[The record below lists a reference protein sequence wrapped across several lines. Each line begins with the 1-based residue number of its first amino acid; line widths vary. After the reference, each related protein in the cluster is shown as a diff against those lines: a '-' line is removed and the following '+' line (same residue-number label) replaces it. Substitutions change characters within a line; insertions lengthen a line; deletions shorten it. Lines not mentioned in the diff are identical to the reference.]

1 MYKKLCQLEV
11 WNINIVLFRPGQVLP
26 VVRVTNSKLIEMV
39 TLKMIFTVLVNIIE
53 NKFKSYGN
61 VNKNIF
67 LFITDILS
75 AGSNITG

>member
-39 TLKMIFTVLVNIIE
+39 TLKMIFTILVNIIE